1 MGHGKKFTDNPTL
14 SPEVAD
20 RGFKLGITIGA
31 IGLIASLG
39 GLAMGETQQFAFSWL
54 TACVW
59 GTTICLGSLFFVI
72 LHHITGAGWSTS
84 FRRIAENIT
93 MGLPMMAVFLL
104 PLLLFGMHSI
114 YHWSHADAV
123 AADPILQGKAA
134 YLNPGFFGGRA
145 IAFFVIWIAI
155 STFYRRLSVRQDESG
170 DHALTL
176 RMRWWAPVSTLMFA
190 LTISYAGFDWVM
202 SLDPHWFST
211 MFGVIIFAGSL
222 VAAYATI
229 GLLGLWLQKNGAL
242 QNTLTEWNFHDVAKL
257 MFGFTC
263 FWAYTSFS
271 QYMLIWYGNIPEE
284 TAWYDLRMNGGWGRI
299 GIFLIVGHFII
310 PFWVLMSRHVKRH
323 RAGFGVMAAWM
334 LFVHFWDLYYMI
346 MPTLHHHFHLH
357 WLDFTCLAAVGGCL
371 YAFVVKRAFAKDA
384 IDAYR
389 DPQLSAS
396 MNYDNF

>member
-1 MGHGKKFTDNPTL
+1 
-14 SPEVAD
+14 
-20 RGFKLGITIGA
+20 
-31 IGLIASLG
+31 
-39 GLAMGETQQFAFSWL
+39 
-54 TACVW
+54 
-59 GTTICLGSLFFVI
+59 
-72 LHHITGAGWSTS
+72 
-84 FRRIAENIT
+84 
-93 MGLPMMAVFLL
+93 
-104 PLLLFGMHSI
+104 
-114 YHWSHADAV
+114 
-123 AADPILQGKAA
+123 
-134 YLNPGFFGGRA
+134 
-145 IAFFVIWIAI
+145 
-155 STFYRRLSVRQDESG
+155 
-170 DHALTL
+170 
-176 RMRWWAPVSTLMFA
+176 

-299 GIFLIVGHFII
+299 GIFLIIGHFII

-323 RAGFGVMAAWM
+323 RAAFGVMAAWM

-346 MPTLHHHFHLH
+346 MPTLHHHLHLH

-371 YAFVVKRAFAKDA
+371 YAFVIKRAFAKDA
-384 IDAYR
+384 IVAYR